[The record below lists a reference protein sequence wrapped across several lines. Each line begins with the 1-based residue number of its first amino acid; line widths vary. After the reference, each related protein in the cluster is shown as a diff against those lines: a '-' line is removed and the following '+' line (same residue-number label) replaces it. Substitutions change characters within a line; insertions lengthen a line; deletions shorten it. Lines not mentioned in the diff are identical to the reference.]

1 MILSCILVF
10 VLAGCVSASI
20 SKQRAKEVEHYLVL
34 AVALIS
40 LFVFVLSASFFWG
53 YSMPIA
59 MMMGVC
65 GGVLLTHYYYDRLL

>member
-53 YSMPIA
+53 YSVPIA

-65 GGVLLTHYYYDRLL
+65 GGVLLTNYYYDRLL